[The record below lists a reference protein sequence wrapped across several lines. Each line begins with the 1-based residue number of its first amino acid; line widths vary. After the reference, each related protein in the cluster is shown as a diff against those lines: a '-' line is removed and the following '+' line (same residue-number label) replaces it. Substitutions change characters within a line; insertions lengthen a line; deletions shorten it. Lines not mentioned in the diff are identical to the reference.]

1 MSTLMQSYVFF
12 QSWLVLSADPS
23 VVIFVNTHVFID
35 SSPTSKSVRETV
47 KVSKNLSMS
56 IGN

>member
-23 VVIFVNTHVFID
+23 VVIFVNNHVFID
-35 SSPTSKSVRETV
+35 SSPTRKSVRETI

>member
-1 MSTLMQSYVFF
+1 MSTLIFF

-23 VVIFVNTHVFID
+23 VVGFVDTHVFID
-35 SSPTSKSVRETV
+35 SSPTSRSVRETI

>member
-35 SSPTSKSVRETV
+35 SSPTRKSVRETI

>member
-23 VVIFVNTHVFID
+23 VVRFVDTHVFID
-35 SSPTSKSVRETV
+35 TPTSRSVRETI
-47 KVSKNLSMS
+47 KVSKNLSMP